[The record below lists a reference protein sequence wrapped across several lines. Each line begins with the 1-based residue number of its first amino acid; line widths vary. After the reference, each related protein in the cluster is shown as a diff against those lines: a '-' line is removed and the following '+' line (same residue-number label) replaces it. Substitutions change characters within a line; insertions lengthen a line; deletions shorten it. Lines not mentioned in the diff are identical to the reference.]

1 MNRSPLRHVAT
12 SLGLALTLASM
23 NSQAAPV
30 SYSFSTGTVIAAS
43 SNPDVAALL
52 GTNATV
58 TGSLVYDTAGATYA
72 GNTGTLGLGGNAELY
87 LRATSDIVGSVGG
100 FSFSDATGGIAL
112 SNDNPLPFPYRDTLR
127 MGADLAPA
135 AGSNQVPSSV
145 PRNLVFFETGG
156 YRLHNVRML
165 WLSGLGGAGDFLNDK
180 NLPAELP
187 TAISGRLALDFVLS
201 SDPGNLANTPYYSRT
216 VFFDNLVLTPVPEP
230 STYALALTGLLAVGF
245 MARARR
251 RQG

>member
-1 MNRSPLRHVAT
+1 MKQSPLRHVAT

-23 NSQAAPV
+23 HSQAAPI
-30 SYSFSTGTVIAAS
+30 SYSFTTSTVAAG
-43 SNPDVAALL
+43 SNTEIAALL
-52 GTNATV
+52 GANATV
-58 TGSLVYDTAGATYA
+58 TGSLVYDTDGATDA
-72 GNTGTLGLGGNAELY
+72 GNTGALGLGGNAELY
-87 LRATSDIVGSVGG
+87 LRATSNIIGTVGG

-112 SNDNPLPFPYRDTLR
+112 SNDNPAPFPYRDTLQ

-165 WLSGLGGAGDFLNDK
+165 WLSGLGGAGDFLSDK

-187 TAISGRLALDFVLS
+187 TAFSGRLALDFVLS

-230 STYALALTGLLAVGF
+230 STYALALTGLLAVGVV
-245 MARARR
+245 ARSRR

>member
-1 MNRSPLRHVAT
+1 MKQSPLRHVAT

-23 NSQAAPV
+23 HSQAAPI
-30 SYSFSTGTVIAAS
+30 SYSFSTSTVAAGSNTVIAA
-43 SNPDVAALL
+43 LL
-52 GTNATV
+52 GANATV
-58 TGSLVYDTAGATYA
+58 TGSLFYDTAGATYA
-72 GNTGTLGLGGNAELY
+72 GNTGALGLGGNAELY
-87 LRATSDIVGSVGG
+87 LRATSNIIGTVGG

-112 SNDNPLPFPYRDTLR
+112 SNDNPAPFPYRDTLQ

-145 PRNLVFFETGG
+145 PRNLVFFETSG

-165 WLSGLGGAGDFLNDK
+165 WLSGLGGAGDFLSDK
-180 NLPAELP
+180 NLPVELP
-187 TAISGRLALDFVLS
+187 TAFSGRLALDFVLS

-230 STYALALTGLLAVGF
+230 STYALALTGLLAVGVV
-245 MARARR
+245 ARSRR